1 MTTESRRFTAAEAA
15 PRLDRFLAG
24 RCPDLTRSRLAWLVR
39 EGMAAVNGAPCRP
52 SQPLRAG
59 DVVDLTVPP
68 PTPLDLA
75 PEDIPVPILYEDDDL
90 LVVDKPAGL
99 TVHPAPGH
107 PSHTLVNALLALRP
121 NLSGIGGRQRPG
133 IVHRL
138 DKDTSGLMLVA
149 KHDAVHHALAAQ
161 LQARRVHKRYLAMVW
176 GCPRP
181 ESGTVDAPIARHP
194 ADRKRMA
201 VVQGGRDA
209 VTHYA
214 VLQRFPDASLVEAR
228 PVTGRTHQVRVHL
241 AHLGCPL
248 LGDAL
253 YSRGR
258 PAPIDRHFLHAAALT
273 FRHPSTGETIEVSSP
288 PPPGPASHPGRL
300 HPRIVGAALVAARPP
315 PFPRIPRRSC
325 GGRNPDTRSSAIPR
339 RGES

>member
-1 MTTESRRFTAAEAA
+1 MTTESRRFTASAA
-15 PRLDRFLAG
+15 SPRLDRFLAG
-24 RCPDLTRSRLAWLVR
+24 HCPDLTRSRLARLVQQ
-39 EGMAAVNGAPCRP
+39 GMVAVNGAPSRP
-52 SQPLRAG
+52 SQPVRAG
-59 DVVDLTVPP
+59 DVVELTIPP
-68 PTPLDLA
+68 PAPLDLT

-149 KHDAVHHALAAQ
+149 KHDAAHHSLAAQ

-194 ADRKRMA
+194 TDRKRMA
-201 VVQGGRDA
+201 VVGGDRHPTDRKRMAVVEGGRA
-209 VTHYA
+209 SQTRYA
-214 VLQRFPDASLVEAR
+214 VLERFPDASLVEAR
-228 PVTGRTHQVRVHL
+228 PVTGRTHQIRVHM

-253 YSRGR
+253 YGRGR
-258 PAPIDRHFLHAAALT
+258 PAPLDRHFLHAATLA
-273 FRHPSTGETIEVSSP
+273 FRQPSTGETIEVTSP
-288 PPPGPASHPGRL
+288 LPPDL
-300 HPRIVGAALVAARPP
+300 QAALDAFA
-315 PFPRIPRRSC
+315 
-325 GGRNPDTRSSAIPR
+325 
-339 RGES
+339 

>member
-1 MTTESRRFTAAEAA
+1 MTTDLRRFTANAA
-15 PRLDRFLAG
+15 GARLDRFLAEQ
-24 RCPDLTRSRLAWLVR
+24 CPDLTRSRLARLVQQ
-39 EGMAAVNGAPCRP
+39 GMVAVNGAPSRP
-52 SQPLRAG
+52 SQPVRAG
-59 DVVDLTVPP
+59 DVVELTIPP
-68 PTPLDLA
+68 PTPLDLT

-149 KHDAVHHALAAQ
+149 KHDAAHHSLAAQ

-176 GCPRP
+176 GSPRP
-181 ESGTVDAPIARHP
+181 ESGAVDAPIARHP

-201 VVQGGRDA
+201 VVEGGRAA
-209 VTHYA
+209 VTNYT
-214 VLQRFPDASLVEAR
+214 VLERFPDVSLVEAR
-228 PVTGRTHQVRVHL
+228 PVTGRTHQIRVHM
-241 AHLGCPL
+241 ASLGCPL

-253 YSRGR
+253 YGRGR
-258 PAPIDRHFLHAAALT
+258 PTPIERHFLHAATLA
-273 FRHPSTGETIEVSSP
+273 FRQPTTGETIEVSSP
-288 PPPGPASHPGRL
+288 LPPDLQSTLDAFRLAEKSDALPPSASR
-300 HPRIVGAALVAARPP
+300 VDA
-315 PFPRIPRRSC
+315 
-325 GGRNPDTRSSAIPR
+325 
-339 RGES
+339 